1 MPRPPRLPLSNVT
14 AFRAVAEKQ
23 NLRAAAESLHLT
35 HSAVSQQIRGL
46 EEQLGF
52 ALFDRRGRRV
62 VLNSAGQALLR
73 SVQSALATLDDGVQA
88 AAAAAGGEVQR
99 LRVTVLP
106 SFANRWL
113 LPRIGRWR
121 ERHPALAL
129 EIETSMHVV
138 DLNREGFHAAVRQGI
153 GPWAGLASERLFEQP
168 SFILV
173 GSASA
178 ARRLE
183 GAQPEAFA
191 REPLIGDNDL
201 WELWFAAAGVRAK
214 VRTVATFND
223 AGLMLQAVEQNLGLA
238 LAREIHAADALVDG
252 RLVRLSPITV
262 AHADA
267 QPYHLVYP
275 PALRDW
281 PPLDAFRRWLRDELD
296 LSLEALKRATG
307 AQASKQRKA
316 GRASRA
322 TRRAGG

>member
-1 MPRPPRLPLSNVT
+1 M
-14 AFRAVAEKQ
+14 
-23 NLRAAAESLHLT
+23 
-35 HSAVSQQIRGL
+35 
-46 EEQLGF
+46 
-52 ALFDRRGRRV
+52 
-62 VLNSAGQALLR
+62 
-73 SVQSALATLDDGVQA
+73 
-88 AAAAAGGEVQR
+88 
-99 LRVTVLP
+99 
-106 SFANRWL
+106 
-113 LPRIGRWR
+113 
-121 ERHPALAL
+121 
-129 EIETSMHVV
+129 
-138 DLNREGFHAAVRQGI
+138 
-153 GPWAGLASERLFEQP
+153 
-168 SFILV
+168 
-173 GSASA
+173 
-178 ARRLE
+178 
-183 GAQPEAFA
+183 
-191 REPLIGDNDL
+191 
-201 WELWFAAAGVRAK
+201 RAK

-307 AQASKQRKA
+307 AQASKPRKA

>member
-296 LSLEALKRATG
+296 RSMASLGRSAAAREPKSRAP
-307 AQASKQRKA
+307 ARK
-316 GRASRA
+316 GRAAAARKS
-322 TRRAGG
+322 

>member
-1 MPRPPRLPLSNVT
+1 MLRITLRELEVFAAIGRTGRITAAGDELGLSQS
-14 AFRAVAEKQ
+14 AASGAVAE
-23 NLRAAAESLHLT
+23 
-35 HSAVSQQIRGL
+35 L
-46 EEQLGF
+46 ERRLGV
-52 ALFDRRGRRV
+52 ALFDRIGRRV